1 MKMRRLSMVAA
12 AGLAA
17 LLSVP
22 AGADIGFNTNGFG
35 PGGINVDGSYR
46 GAKWTVNYNFGGGW
60 GGPGHGGHGGHGH
73 HGGGWSGWSGWGGGW
88 GGGGWYVGSWNSPYG
103 WGWYWDRYRPYGYAS
118 GPIESRSGPVDWSLL
133 PGVNPQN
140 PDASAAE
147 LPKAPLTKVELAR
160 EAAGAKK
167 HEDAAALYREH
178 LKTAPEDVESMR
190 QLAVCLIEGKEVGAG
205 LAMLR
210 DLYTK
215 DPTLA
220 DRPFDGAAMGLDG
233 GRLREVIVKVS
244 PIANKVKSPSAWLA
258 VVVMMQ
264 AEGRKVE
271 ALRAVQKAKDAGL
284 ERAVVDR
291 FLAALTPPPP
301 APKAAPAAKP
311 VKPAAVKGAAPV
323 KAKKP
328 AGPPKPGPVTEEP
341 GSVPADQL
349 PESEVPAGGAGSK

>member
-1 MKMRRLSMVAA
+1 MRMRRLTVV

-17 LLSVP
+17 VLGGT
-22 AGADIGFNTNGFG
+22 AAADVGFNTNGFG

-46 GAKWTVNYNFGGGW
+46 GAKWTVNYSFGSGW
-60 GGPGHGGHGGHGH
+60 GGPGGHGGHGGHGH
-73 HGGGWSGWSGWGGGW
+73 HGGGGWSGWGSGW
-88 GGGGWYVGSWNSPYG
+88 SGGWYVGSWNSPYG
-103 WGWYWDRYRPYGYAS
+103 WGSYWDRYRPYGYAS

-133 PGVNPQN
+133 PGVNPKN
-140 PDASAAE
+140 PDTSAAE

-167 HEDAAALYREH
+167 PDEAAALYREH

-190 QLAVCLIEGKEVGAG
+190 QLAVCLIEGKEIGAG

-220 DRPFDGAAMGLDG
+220 DRPFDGSAMGLDG
-233 GRLREVIVKVS
+233 GRLRDVIVKVS
-244 PIANKVKSPSAWLA
+244 PVANKLKSPSAWLA

-301 APKAAPAAKP
+301 APKPAPVAKPAKP
-311 VKPAAVKGAAPV
+311 VKPAASPV

-328 AGPPKPGPVTEEP
+328 ADPPKPGPID
-341 GSVPADQL
+341 GPAAPEDEL
-349 PESEVPAGGAGSK
+349 PKSEMPAGGTGSK